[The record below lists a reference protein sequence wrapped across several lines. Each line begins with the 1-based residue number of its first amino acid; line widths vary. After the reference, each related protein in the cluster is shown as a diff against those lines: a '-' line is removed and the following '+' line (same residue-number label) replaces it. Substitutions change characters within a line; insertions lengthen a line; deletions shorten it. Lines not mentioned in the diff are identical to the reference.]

1 MNNKICII
9 CNNIIKKNEK
19 FEEYFNNE
27 NTRFLRNRKYSG
39 IWKHIKCI
47 NGNSKDQKYYDS
59 LTIFYVQKKKIFN

>member
-47 NGNSKDQKYYDS
+47 NGNSSKQRY
-59 LTIFYVQKKKIFN
+59 T